1 MGIGFGSEWRLLE
14 DVAFADPICTTTLRA
29 TKRQKSLAPSNL
41 FQTSHLR
48 TYVYVYGH
56 TCVRTYKPS
65 PINPPPTLPRPRP
78 PVSRPAQLFDRR
90 SSRPHPF
97 LVTPQVDTD
106 VSTYVSTYKPLK
118 PKLAVKFVPL
128 KPKYAFRLVFSSP
141 QHPLPSCSHPS
152 PCGRCGGGGR
162 G

>member
-1 MGIGFGSEWRLLE
+1 MLPSQTLYAPAR
-14 DVAFADPICTTTLRA
+14 FARPKGKKACRH
-29 TKRQKSLAPSNL
+29 
-41 FQTSHLR
+41 QTCFR
-48 TYVYVYGH
+48 PPTYVHTYTYTAVR
-56 TCVRTYKPS
+56 TCVRTYVQTQPNKSRP
-65 PINPPPTLPRPRP
+65 PRPRS

-141 QHPLPSCSHPS
+141 QHPPPSCSHPS